1 MSVHILM
8 NVVDEQEMRVAL
20 IRDGHLDTI
29 VHERINLDHQHCG
42 NIYKAKVANIEPSLD
57 AAFLDL
63 GGSKNAFIHIDEVQ
77 HDQGPKARIE
87 QVLRPGQELLVQV
100 TKEAIKD
107 KGACVTTNLSIPG
120 RYLVLVQDPE
130 GLGVS
135 KRIDDQATRRRL
147 KSLLA
152 TFEPPPG
159 FGYIVRTAG
168 ADRSDDDISLDQ
180 EYLGRLWQEIEAKA
194 QRVKAPACVYRESD
208 VVLRTLREMVDEAE
222 ATVILDSERYYD
234 EARAFAMVFMPEL
247 AGRIQLHREDLPLM
261 AYYGVEERLGTIYDR
276 KVQMPSGGNVV
287 IEQTEAM
294 VTIDVNSARSREGS
308 DVHATALQTN
318 LEAVLTIAEQLKLRD
333 LGGLVVI
340 DFIDMESRDHQRLVQ
355 LALRRALLGDKA
367 RTQVAS
373 MSRFGLV
380 EMTRQRTR
388 PSHKMFATMECAH
401 CKGTGAVKTPE
412 TFEIEVMRAVRQ
424 ALNAGQVSK
433 LDVVV
438 PADLAVGLLNSRNA
452 EIVGLERQF
461 DCRITFSVD
470 PLIKTREFRLQPT
483 VRKRGGGRR
492 QSNEKPVH
500 SGLLADWMHAK
511 MVAKAQVKELVERGA
526 AAIEQELLDHANGKA
541 VTVAEAPAAGEAV
554 NDQHAS
560 AAPAPAAAVA
570 AIPDLHQEALVL
582 RHLLFTPAVSTPVL
596 SALPLASG
604 AEAAKPR
611 RSSRG
616 TASNGRRRR
625 RGSRS

>member
-29 VHERINLDHQHCG
+29 IHERINPDHQHCG

-63 GGSKNAFIHIDEVQ
+63 GGSKNAFIHIDEVR

-87 QVLRPGQELLVQV
+87 QVLRPGQEILVQV

-135 KRIDDQATRRRL
+135 KRIDDQSTRRRL

-152 TFEPPPG
+152 TFEPPQG

-168 ADRSDDDISLDQ
+168 AERSDEEISLDQ
-180 EYLGRLWQEIEAKA
+180 EYLGRLWGEIDAKA
-194 QRVKAPACVYRESD
+194 SRVKAPACVYQESD
-208 VVLRTLREMVDEAE
+208 VVLRTLREMADEPE
-222 ATVILDSERYYD
+222 VSVILDSERYYD

-247 AGRIQLHREDLPLM
+247 EGRIQLHREDLPLM
-261 AYYGVEERLGTIYDR
+261 AYYGVEERLSTIYDR
-276 KVQMPSGGNVV
+276 KVQMPSGGNIV

-294 VTIDVNSARSREGS
+294 VTIDVNSARSREGA

-318 LEAVLTIAEQLKLRD
+318 LEAVLAIAEQLKLRD

-340 DFIDMESRDHQRLVQ
+340 DFIDMDSRDHQRLVQ
-355 LALRRALLGDKA
+355 LALRRALLADKA

-388 PSHKMFATMECAH
+388 PSHKMFATMECSH
-401 CKGTGAVKTPE
+401 CKGTGSVKTPE

-424 ALNAGQVSK
+424 SLNSGQVAK

-438 PADLAVGLLNSRNA
+438 PADLAVGLLNSRSA

-470 PLIKTREFRLQPT
+470 PLIKTREYRLQPT
-483 VRKRGGGRR
+483 VRKRGGRR
-492 QSNEKPVH
+492 QNQEKPVH
-500 SGLLADWMHAK
+500 SGLLADWMQAK
-511 MVAKAQVKELVERGA
+511 MVAKAQVKELLDRGA
-526 AAIEQELLDHANGKA
+526 AAIEQELTDHANGK
-541 VTVAEAPAAGEAV
+541 VMSPVAAESSPSAASPAAPV
-554 NDQHAS
+554 S
-560 AAPAPAAAVA
+560 PVPVSRAAAA
-570 AIPDLHQEALVL
+570 AMDLHSQALEL
-582 RHLLFTPAVSTPVL
+582 RRLLFSPVRPVPVE
-596 SALPLASG
+596 SALPLAPPS
-604 AEAAKPR
+604 EAAKPP

-616 TASNGRRRR
+616 SANGSRRRR
-625 RGSRS
+625 RGGK

>member
-29 VHERINLDHQHCG
+29 LHERINPDHLQCG
-42 NIYKAKVANIEPSLD
+42 NIYKAKVANVEPSLD
-57 AAFLDL
+57 AAFLDV
-63 GGSKNAFIHIDEVQ
+63 GGAKNAFIHVDEVP
-77 HDQGPKARIE
+77 HDAGPKARIE
-87 QVLRPGQELLVQV
+87 QILRPGQEIIVQV

-107 KGACVTTNLSIPG
+107 KGACVTGHISIPG

-135 KRIDDQATRRRL
+135 KRIEDPAVRRRL

-152 TFEPPPG
+152 SFEPPTG

-168 ADRSDDDISLDQ
+168 AERSDEEISLDQ
-180 EYLGRLWQEIEAKA
+180 EYLSRLWQEIDAKA
-194 QRVKAPACVYRESD
+194 KRVKAPACIYQESD
-208 VVLRTLREMVDEAE
+208 VVLRTLREMADEPDVS
-222 ATVILDSERYYD
+222 VIIDSERYYD

-247 AGRIQLHREDLPLM
+247 EGRIQLHREDLPVM
-261 AYYGVEERLGTIYDR
+261 TYYGVEERLATIYDR
-276 KVQMPSGGNVV
+276 KVPMPSGGNIV

-294 VTIDVNSARSREGS
+294 VTIDVNSARSREGA

-318 LEAVLTIAEQLKLRD
+318 LEAALAIAEQLKLRD

-340 DFIDMESRDHQRLVQ
+340 DFIDMDSRDHQRLVQ
-355 LALRRALLGDKA
+355 LALRRALLSDKA

-388 PSHKMFATMECAH
+388 PSHKMFATMECPH

-424 ALNAGQVSK
+424 TLNSGNVAK

-438 PADLAVGLLNSRNA
+438 PSDLAVGLLNSRSA
-452 EIVGLERQF
+452 EIVGLEREY
-461 DCRITFSVD
+461 DCRISFSVD
-470 PLIKTREFRLQPT
+470 PLIKTREYRLQPT
-483 VRKRGGGRR
+483 TRKRGGGRR
-492 QSNEKPVH
+492 GQQEKPVH
-500 SGLLADWMHAK
+500 SGLLADWMQAK
-511 MVAKAQVKELVERGA
+511 MQVKAQVKELQERGP
-526 AAIEQELLDHANGKA
+526 AAIEQELLDHANGRTSSHDTSDTP
-541 VTVAEAPAAGEAV
+541 VVAKVSQAPGTTADSPSAPVPAGPPTILEEA
-554 NDQHAS
+554 QR
-560 AAPAPAAAVA
+560 
-570 AIPDLHQEALVL
+570 L
-582 RHLLFTPAVSTPVL
+582 RQLLFTAPSPTPVMV
-596 SALPLASG
+596 PLASSQEG
-604 AEAAKPR
+604 AKPR
-611 RSSRG
+611 RSSRTVG
-616 TASNGRRRR
+616 NGRRRR

>member
-1 MSVHILM
+1 M

-29 VHERINLDHQHCG
+29 IHERINPDHQHCG
-42 NIYKAKVANIEPSLD
+42 NIYKAKVSNVEPSLD
-57 AAFLDL
+57 AAFLDV
-63 GGSKNAFIHIDEVQ
+63 GGHKNAFIHIDEVR

-100 TKEAIKD
+100 TTEAIKD
-107 KGACVTTNLSIPG
+107 KGACVTANLSIPG
-120 RYLVLVQDPE
+120 RYLVLVQNPE

-135 KRIDDQATRRRL
+135 KRIDDRSTRRRL
-147 KSLLA
+147 KNLLA
-152 TFEPPPG
+152 TFEPPKG

-168 ADRSDDDISLDQ
+168 AERSNDEISLDQ

-194 QRVKAPACVYRESD
+194 DRVKSPACIYRESD
-208 VVLRTLREMVDEAE
+208 VVLRTLREMADEPDL
-222 ATVILDSERYYD
+222 TVILDSERYYD

-247 AGRIQLHREDLPLM
+247 DGRIQLHREDLPLM
-261 AYYGVEERLGTIYDR
+261 TYYGVEERLGTIYD
-276 KVQMPSGGNVV
+276 KQVHMPSGGNVV

-294 VTIDVNSARSREGS
+294 VTIDVNSARSREGA

-355 LALRRALLGDKA
+355 LALRRALLSDKA

-388 PSHKMFATMECAH
+388 PSHKMFATTECPH

-424 ALNAGQVSK
+424 TLNSSQVGT

-438 PADLAVGLLNSRNA
+438 PADLAVGLLNSRSA
-452 EIVGLERQF
+452 EIVGLERHF
-461 DCRITFSVD
+461 DCRIIFSVD
-470 PLIKTREFRLQPT
+470 QLIKTREFRLQPT
-483 VRKRGGGRR
+483 MRKRDGRR
-492 QSNEKPVH
+492 KQQEKPVH
-500 SGLLADWMHAK
+500 SGLLAEWMHAK
-511 MVAKAQVKELVERGA
+511 MVAKAQVKELVERGS
-526 AAIEQELLDHANGKA
+526 AAIEQELLDYANGKVSSDA
-541 VTVAEAPAAGEAV
+541 KAEDKAADVSAAQVAAAAPATPDVYQEALILRQLLFQPASPRLTGEAV
-554 NDQHAS
+554 S
-560 AAPAPAAAVA
+560 
-570 AIPDLHQEALVL
+570 
-582 RHLLFTPAVSTPVL
+582 
-596 SALPLASG
+596 LASRS
-604 AEAAKPR
+604 EAAKPR
-611 RSSRG
+611 RSSRNG
-616 TASNGRRRR
+616 SSHGRRRR
-625 RGSRS
+625 RGARS